1 MFGFNQ
7 RGVNGY
13 AKVGIETGVL
23 AASPIK
29 LIVMLYDG
37 AITACHNAI
46 GHMERGD
53 IQNKGAMITKAMMI
67 IESGLRL
74 SLDKSAGGE
83 IAVSLDSLYAY
94 MSNQLHLAN
103 IRNQPE
109 LVNEVIKLLIELKG
123 AWEAIDRMQVASQAP
138 SMTAQ
143 LQSILSPAPANV
155 VGNRN
160 VASFAK
166 A

>member
-7 RGVNGY
+7 RGINGY
-13 AKVGIETGVL
+13 AKVSVETGVL
-23 AASPIK
+23 AASPVK
-29 LIVMLYDG
+29 LIIMLYDG
-37 AITACHNAI
+37 AITACHNAV
-46 GHMERGD
+46 GHMQRGD
-53 IQNKGAMITKAMMI
+53 IVNKGAMITKAVMI
-67 IESGLRL
+67 VESGLRL

-83 IAVSLDSLYAY
+83 IAVSLDALYAY

-123 AWEAIDRMQVASQAP
+123 AWEAIDKMQVASQAP

-143 LQSILSPAPANV
+143 LQSMLNSAPTSAPV
-155 VGNRN
+155 NRN